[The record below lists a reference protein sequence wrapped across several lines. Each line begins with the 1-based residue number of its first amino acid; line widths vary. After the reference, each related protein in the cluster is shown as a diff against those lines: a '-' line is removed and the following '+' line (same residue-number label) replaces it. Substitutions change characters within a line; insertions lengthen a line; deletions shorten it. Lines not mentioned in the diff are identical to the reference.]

1 MIVSTSALVSK
12 SVILGD
18 ELAISGGVASNQKFR
33 DEIKLL
39 QQHSKVGIYIPKKE
53 YSTDNGAMI
62 AISGYYKY
70 KRKEFTNVQVDVKP
84 RYKLEKLSVL

>member
-1 MIVSTSALVSK
+1 MKKYNVK
-12 SVILGD
+12 SV
-18 ELAISGGVASNQKFR
+18 AISGGVASNQKFR

-39 QQHSKVGIYIPKKE
+39 QKAFQSGNLHTKKE

-70 KRKEFTNVQVDVKP
+70 QRQEFTNVKVDVKP